1 MMFVPAARL
10 VAVSFFLS
18 MIALPPPLAAQGP
31 ARQVPAHQSPAR
43 YVADV
48 ADLPL
53 MPGLDEMKESRLVF
67 DKPAGRIV
75 ETYAS
80 GAMTRYEVLAF
91 YDSTLPQLGW
101 RRDNSG
107 GYLREGERLQ
117 LTLREAA
124 GGVTVQFRLFPQ

>member
-1 MMFVPAARL
+1 MLFVPAARV
-10 VAVSFFLS
+10 VAVLFLLT

-31 ARQVPAHQSPAR
+31 ARQIPAR

-53 MPGLDEMKESRLVF
+53 MPGLEEMKENRLVF

-75 ETYAS
+75 ESYAG
-80 GAMTRYEVLAF
+80 GAMTRHDVLAF
-91 YDSTLPQLGW
+91 YDTTLPQLGW
-101 RRDNSG
+101 RRDSSG
-107 GYLREGERLQ
+107 GYLRDGERLQ

-124 GGVTVQFRLFPQ
+124 GGVTVQFRLLPQ